1 MNTSDVVAVT
11 SRSFS
16 KNKVLIKELKSRYK
30 HVILNDDGISLKG
43 KTLIEFLQD
52 TNKVIVGLETFNT
65 EILDQLPKLKV
76 ISKYGVGLNNLDLE
90 AIQARNIRLGFTP
103 GVNKRPVAELTIML
117 MLTALRKTHVSLAN
131 IKEGIWSQER
141 GNELSFKTIGIIG
154 FGHVGKLV
162 AEFLTPF
169 SCEVLAYD
177 QDPEIYQVPLEDI
190 LQQSDIISIHL
201 PLTDATKNLIN
212 KDNLRQCKDDV
223 KIINTARGGIVN
235 EDDLLL
241 FLQDNPKAFGA
252 FDVFDN
258 EPNHT
263 SPLFDLTNFYATS
276 HLGSMTEEGVIAMG
290 LAAIE
295 GLDQNT

>member
-65 EILDQLPKLKV
+65 EILDQLPKLQV

-117 MLTALRKTHVSLAN
+117 MLTALRKTHVGLAN
-131 IKEGIWSQER
+131 IKEGIWSQE
-141 GNELSFKTIGIIG
+141 
-154 FGHVGKLV
+154 
-162 AEFLTPF
+162 
-169 SCEVLAYD
+169 
-177 QDPEIYQVPLEDI
+177 
-190 LQQSDIISIHL
+190 
-201 PLTDATKNLIN
+201 
-212 KDNLRQCKDDV
+212 
-223 KIINTARGGIVN
+223 
-235 EDDLLL
+235 
-241 FLQDNPKAFGA
+241 
-252 FDVFDN
+252 
-258 EPNHT
+258 
-263 SPLFDLTNFYATS
+263 
-276 HLGSMTEEGVIAMG
+276 
-290 LAAIE
+290 
-295 GLDQNT
+295 